1 MGSPV
6 VVVANASEVQHL
18 SYADPRP
25 LLSQGGIEDV
35 TLLTSSDIVAVRRHI
50 DDPSTRAVVLA
61 SNSLRDQ
68 RLREALSGP
77 LTDSVTGF
85 LARGGGLLCLHQLRI
100 ADAGEHLPS
109 AFFGDEVRLT
119 RRPRTE
125 PARRGRAEVTPDGS
139 QHQAMNF
146 PVPVDLPLLNTRA
159 ANSGP
164 GGLYWYS
171 IEPQLQEKWSVLV
184 RDGER
189 AGQGRPLLVE
199 RRFLSAGRVVLCS
212 IPLDWVRSTL
222 MLPNLVQYL
231 RDGPYRIGL
240 LRNPDDDSVAMDEV
254 ERTLSRRTDAVYV
267 HRLAT
272 ESDTSALQWAISAG
286 LHTSVVLAS
295 RRHVE
300 ELPPQ
305 VQEAVNSQVGKGDL
319 RVLEI
324 GDASGQGEDFSFSV
338 VSRER
343 DSIDL
348 LRGAVA
354 RLRLAILTG
363 LADDSLWATFEGL
376 QAVDGM
382 VEERP
387 FAAEHLQAA
396 LADANRREKDGSF
409 DETFVATAAL
419 AWLRSRALGP
429 NDASVRKSVSWLQ
442 ARRGRQPAVDDVRAA
457 AVLAYAEALPADW
470 RAEAEAALESMTGD
484 TDELY
489 ELDVLACLR
498 CALVLDSPTVATFA
512 AALAGRAQDGM
523 WVELAITADCVAALV
538 SAMEVGA
545 SGASHPE
552 AAAIRDATLAGAT
565 YLRGRL
571 AGLAEVT
578 AMSSAT
584 HARVAAALHRFDEI
598 VGIPVGALVDAAI
611 GSRAQ
616 QAVSREVD
624 WYEGAAAA
632 ARETIKEYEGELA
645 AMKEKYR
652 GAARLARSY
661 RVGVAAACFVIYFA
675 VALLIGVATAKQP
688 GLPAAWDRVVAHL
701 EVQVTILVAMA
712 AGLGGWIL
720 RQGRVT

>member
-1 MGSPV
+1 MGSRV

-35 TLLTSSDIVAVRRHI
+35 TLLTSSDIRAVRREI

-77 LTDSVTGF
+77 LTDSVSGF
-85 LARGGGLLCLHQLRI
+85 LGRGGGLLCLHQLRI
-100 ADAGEHLPS
+100 ADAGEQLPS

-139 QHQAMNF
+139 RHQAMNF

-184 RDGER
+184 RDGDR

-199 RRFLSAGRVVLCS
+199 RRFLPAGRVVLCS
-212 IPLDWVRSTL
+212 IPLDWVRSTQ

-240 LRNPDDDSVAMDEV
+240 LRNPDDDSVTMDEV

-272 ESDTSALQWAISAG
+272 PSDASALQWAISAG

-295 RRHVE
+295 HRHIE

-324 GDASGQGEDFSFSV
+324 ADASGQGEDFSFSV

-382 VEERP
+382 VDERP
-387 FAAEHLQAA
+387 FAADHLGAA
-396 LADANRREKDGSF
+396 LTDANRREKDGSF

-419 AWLRSRALGP
+419 AWLRSRTLGHT
-429 NDASVRKSVSWLQ
+429 DASVRKSVSWLQ
-442 ARRGRQPAVDDVRAA
+442 ARRGRQPAVDGVRAA
-457 AVLAYAEALPADW
+457 AVLAYADALPPDW
-470 RAEAEAALESMTGD
+470 RVAAGAALESMTGD

-498 CALVLDSPTVATFA
+498 CALVLDSPTVAPFA
-512 AALAGRAQDGM
+512 VALAARAQDGM

-538 SAMEVGA
+538 TALEVGA
-545 SGASHPE
+545 SPAHTES
-552 AAAIRDATLAGAT
+552 AAIRDATLAGAA
-565 YLRGRL
+565 YLRSRL
-571 AGLAEVT
+571 AALPDVT

-611 GSRAQ
+611 GSGRQ
-616 QAVSREVD
+616 ESVSQEVD

-632 ARETIKEYEGELA
+632 ARDTISEYEAELA

-652 GAARLARSY
+652 AAARLARSY
-661 RVGVAAACFVIYFA
+661 RLVVAAACYLLYLIA
-675 VALLIGVATAKQP
+675 ALLIGVGTAKQP
-688 GLPAAWDRVVAHL
+688 GLAAAWDQMVRHAEL
-701 EVQVTILVAMA
+701 QVPILLAMT
-712 AGLGGWIL
+712 AGLANWIL
-720 RQGRVT
+720 RPGKVT